1 MKVKFNLPSK
11 RYKSKFSFDNNT
23 SFGVGNVQPLFCKYV
38 VPKSKISINFGQLT
52 RLSPLVVPTFALL
65 RQQNKFVYVNINKV
79 FPAFDAFMSQTPVS
93 GTFKT
98 YTPKSHPCTTNHDL
112 FCALVSHYAWVN
124 TSIPK
129 QAILENNLYF
139 KFANG
144 NAMIKQPTSSHI
156 ANRSDL
162 SKIKTDF
169 IISYDDKSVSPNIL
183 YTSYI
188 KLTQDGRYWYALLRG
203 LGYSLDYD
211 DYSPVSI
218 LPLWSFY
225 KAYYD
230 VYYPKRFNS
239 WHNSNAY
246 KDINAFYNGKFDNYV
261 YNDMEVDYFSNPS
274 LMLSA
279 LFGQSN
285 FIFPFFGVLDNDIF
299 NACLP
304 SPLINNINSDNTLGI
319 EGDVSPRY
327 RDSSLPAITLAS
339 RSISADSIPLL
350 NRLWSYVSK
359 SSVVGQSVKDWF
371 KVHFG
376 VSPSEDMFDSSVLI
390 ADKDNFIK
398 INQVV
403 SNAQTDGA
411 QLGDLAGLAFSRSND
426 KVDFECPQF
435 GYVMCLSCIIPI
447 SRISGGSQP
456 ESYNVTLFQQP
467 FPDFDGLGYEVINN
481 SSLYDHNY
489 RGSYLMNDTSFKNG
503 FGFVPRYSSFKT
515 YNNIRSGGFALP
527 SISDSYLP
535 YCEDSVLDST
545 TFDQGRP
552 SSDGMQVFWPWRYPG
567 MFESYNRIFYNQH
580 SLDNLIEQDYV
591 DDNFMCQTSFV
602 VSYSSYLKPLS
613 DSYSIE
619 SLGNQV
625 LSVKR
630 Q

>member
-11 RYKSKFSFDNNT
+11 RFNSKFSFDNNT

-38 VPKSKISINFGQLT
+38 VPKCKISIDFGQLT
-52 RLSPLVVPTFALL
+52 RLSPLVVPTFARL

-79 FPAFDAFMSQTPVS
+79 FPAFDAFMSQTPVY
-93 GTFKT
+93 GTNKN
-98 YTPKSHPCTTNHDL
+98 YTPKSVPCTTNHDL

-124 TSIPK
+124 TSIPNV
-129 QAILENNLYF
+129 ATLENNLYF

-144 NAMIKQPTSSHI
+144 NKTVTQPTSSHVV
-156 ANRSDL
+156 NRSDL

-169 IISYDDKSVSPNIL
+169 IISYNDNSVSPNVL
-183 YTSYI
+183 YTSHI

-203 LGYSLDYD
+203 LGYSVDYD

-218 LPLWSFY
+218 LPLWAFY

-230 VYYPKRFNS
+230 VFYPKRFNA

-246 KDINAFYNGKFDNYV
+246 LNINGFYNGKFENYV
-261 YNDMEVDYFSNPS
+261 YNDIEVDYFSYPS
-274 LMLSA
+274 QLLMA
-279 LFGQSN
+279 LFGQNN
-285 FIFPFFGVLDNDIF
+285 FMFPFFGVLDNDIF

-304 SPLINNINSDNTLGI
+304 KPLINNIQPDLSIRTSDDNTL
-319 EGDVSPRY
+319 VSGPQGVPNIFTGSTVNA
-327 RDSSLPAITLAS
+327 DNF
-339 RSISADSIPLL
+339 SIL
-350 NRLWSYVSK
+350 NKLWSYVSK

-376 VSPSEDMFDSSVLI
+376 VNPSEDMFDSSVLI
-390 ADKDNFIK
+390 ADKDNFIN

-411 QLGDLAGLAFSRSND
+411 QLGDLAGQAFSQSSD
-426 KVDFECPQF
+426 KVEFECPQF

-467 FPDFDGLGYEVINN
+467 LPDFDGLGYEVINN

-489 RGSYLMNDTSFKNG
+489 RGSYLMNDTNFKKG

-527 SISDSYLP
+527 SISDSYLS

-545 TFDQGRP
+545 TFDKGKP
-552 SSDGMQVFWPWRYPG
+552 SSEGMQVFWPWRYPG

-580 SLDNLIEQDYV
+580 SFDNLIEQDYV
-591 DDNFMCQTSFV
+591 DDNFLCQTAFD

>member
-11 RYKSKFSFDNNT
+11 RFNSKFSFDNNT

-38 VPKSKISINFGQLT
+38 FPKSKFSIDFGQLT
-52 RLSPLVVPTFALL
+52 RLSPLVVPTFARL
-65 RQQNKFVYVNINKV
+65 RQQNKFVYVNINQV
-79 FPAFDAFMSQTPVS
+79 FPAFDAFFSQTPVY
-93 GTFKT
+93 GTNRN
-98 YTPKSHPCTTNHDL
+98 YTPKSFPCTTNHDL

-124 TSIPK
+124 TSEPNVST
-129 QAILENNLYF
+129 LESNFYF

-144 NAMIKQPTSSHI
+144 NITVTQHTSSHVVK
-156 ANRSDL
+156 RSDL

-169 IISYDDKSVSPNIL
+169 VISYNDKSVTPNTL
-183 YTSYI
+183 HTSYI
-188 KLTQDGRYWYALLRG
+188 KLTQDGRYWYSLLRG
-203 LGYSLDYD
+203 LGYSVDYD
-211 DYSPVSI
+211 DYSPISI
-218 LPLWSFY
+218 LPLWAFY

-230 VYYPKRFNS
+230 VFYPKRFNA

-246 KDINAFYNGKFDNYV
+246 IAINGFYNGKFENYV
-261 YNDMEVDYFSNPS
+261 YQDLEVDYFQNPS
-274 LMLSA
+274 NLLVP
-279 LFGQSN
+279 LFGQDN
-285 FIFPFFGVLDNDIF
+285 FIFSFFGVLDNDIF

-304 SPLINNINSDNTLGI
+304 QPLINNIN
-319 EGDVSPRY
+319 
-327 RDSSLPAITLAS
+327 RDQ
-339 RSISADSIPLL
+339 SISSSGGFINVTDSTGVPNANMGNMIPDTLSIV
-350 NRLWSYVSK
+350 NKLWSYVTK

-390 ADKDNFIK
+390 ADKDNFIN

-403 SNAQTDGA
+403 SNAHTDGA
-411 QLGDLAGLAFSRSND
+411 QLGDLAGQAFSQSSD
-426 KVDFECPQF
+426 KVEFECPKF
-435 GYVMCLSCIIPI
+435 GFVMCLSCIIPI

-467 FPDFDGLGYEVINN
+467 IPDFDGLGYEVINN

-489 RGSYLMNDTSFKNG
+489 RGNYLASDSLFKQG
-503 FGFVPRYSSFKT
+503 FGFVPRYSSFKI

-527 SISDSYLP
+527 SISDSYLS

-545 TFDQGRP
+545 TFDKGRP
-552 SSDGMQVFWPWRYPG
+552 TSSGMQVFWPWRYPG

-580 SLDNLIEQDYV
+580 SFDQLIEQDYV
-591 DDNFMCQTSFV
+591 DDNFLCQTAFD